1 MELITADDARLLAIA
16 SQQRDYTEQLS
27 YLAEE
32 IRKASE
38 RGETQ
43 VAVRV
48 TLRSEVRTELES
60 AGYLIE
66 RLFVLGGDQYWIL
79 W

>member
-1 MELITADDARLLAIA
+1 MELITATDAHRCAIA

-27 YLAEE
+27 YIAEE

-38 RGETQ
+38 RGETH
-43 VAVRV
+43 VTVRV
-48 TLRSEVRTELES
+48 TLRGEVRPALEN

-66 RLFVLGGDQYWIL
+66 RIFVRGGDQYWIL